1 VYSINNSSYDRD
13 MISDRCLGFSGSFGF
28 IFIAVA
34 DWGLFVSWFF
44 AAMFLG
50 STPTGENFLER
61 LFAANL

>member
-1 VYSINNSSYDRD
+1 